1 MFWFFG
7 RESREIE
14 GLKMSFGTILTMA
27 GGLGLFLFGMELMS
41 DSIEKV
47 AGARLRRILEIFTTN
62 RFMGMIVGI
71 IFTGIIQSS
80 SACTVMV
87 VSFVNSGLMNLY
99 QAAGVIL
106 GANIGTTI
114 TSQLVSF
121 NLSKIAPLI
130 LLVGVVVMMFSKK
143 EKVRKVAEV
152 VVGFGILF
160 VGLSTMS
167 QAMANMK
174 NEPQVVNLLMS
185 LKNPFL
191 ATLMGFALTAIIQS
205 SSVTVSIVLLLA
217 NQDLLPLPITL
228 YIILGCNIGAC
239 ATAMLASM
247 TGKKDAK
254 RAALIHLL
262 FNIIG
267 TVIIYIAL
275 FVAGDQIVELIKS
288 ISADNGRFVA
298 NAHTLIKIA
307 QVIMLFPFT
316 GWLVKMTYLI
326 VPGEDQ
332 KVGYRES
339 YQLKYIGD
347 KVVFNPATAVVEV
360 IKELERMASLAEEN
374 LNRAMNALITL
385 DEEDIEEVYEVE
397 KNINFLNHAITDYL
411 VKINQT
417 TLPIE
422 DLNSLGALFHV
433 VNDIERIGDHA
444 ENVADAARQRK
455 EEGVSISKEA
465 QKELGDML
473 EMVNKIIRYAVEMFA
488 KSDESHM
495 QEIVTLEDQV
505 DEKERELQKKHVER
519 LTKGEC
525 SPEAGMIF
533 SDIVSGLERVADHAT
548 NIAFAITTEED
559 AEDGDIKR

>member
-1 MFWFFG
+1 
-7 RESREIE
+7 
-14 GLKMSFGTILTMA
+14 MSFGTILTMA

-130 LLVGVVVMMFSKK
+130 LLVGVVVMMFTKK

-360 IKELERMASLAEEN
+360 VKELERMASLAEEN

-488 KSDESHM
+488 KSDETHM
-495 QEIVTLEDQV
+495 QEIITLENQV

-548 NIAFAITTEED
+548 NIAFAITTEEEMD
-559 AEDGDIKR
+559 EGKTN

>member
-130 LLVGVVVMMFSKK
+130 LLVGVVVMMFTKK

-444 ENVADAARQRK
+444 ENVADDARQRK
-455 EEGVSISKEA
+455 EEGISISKEA

>member
-1 MFWFFG
+1 
-7 RESREIE
+7 
-14 GLKMSFGTILTMA
+14 MSFGTILTMA

-130 LLVGVVVMMFSKK
+130 LLVGVVVMMFTKK

-275 FVAGDQIVELIKS
+275 FVAGGQIVELIKS

>member
-1 MFWFFG
+1 
-7 RESREIE
+7 
-14 GLKMSFGTILTMA
+14 MSFGTILTMA

-130 LLVGVVVMMFSKK
+130 LLVGVVVMMFTKK

-316 GWLVKMTYLI
+316 GWLVKITYLI

-455 EEGVSISKEA
+455 EEGISISKEA

>member
-1 MFWFFG
+1 
-7 RESREIE
+7 
-14 GLKMSFGTILTMA
+14 MSFGTILTMA

-130 LLVGVVVMMFSKK
+130 LLVGVVVMMFTKK

-360 IKELERMASLAEEN
+360 VKELERMASLAEEN

-385 DEEDIEEVYEVE
+385 DEEDIDEVYEVE

-488 KSDESHM
+488 KSDETHM
-495 QEIVTLEDQV
+495 QEIITLEDQV

-548 NIAFAITTEED
+548 NIAFAITTEEEMD
-559 AEDGDIKR
+559 EGKTN

>member
-1 MFWFFG
+1 
-7 RESREIE
+7 
-14 GLKMSFGTILTMA
+14 MA

-130 LLVGVVVMMFSKK
+130 LLVGVVVMMFTKK

-298 NAHTLIKIA
+298 NAHTMIKIA

-385 DEEDIEEVYEVE
+385 DEEDIDEVYEVE

-488 KSDESHM
+488 KSDETHM
-495 QEIVTLEDQV
+495 QEIITLEDQV

-548 NIAFAITTEED
+548 NIAFAITTEEEMD
-559 AEDGDIKR
+559 EGKTN